1 MYYIIYL
8 SGYQVGKFKYET
20 SANDRYKTLVQ
31 AMKTLK
37 PHYIATVSLVEVVK
51 GDKKIIKEEEIVWV
65 NENSKSKGEPLNW

>member
-1 MYYIIYL
+1 
-8 SGYQVGKFKYET
+8 
-20 SANDRYKTLVQ
+20 
-31 AMKTLK
+31 MKTLK